1 MCSVGILAERV
12 LFICVLR
19 ALLALTVQLVSDIS
33 Y

>member
-1 MCSVGILAERV
+1 MCFVGILAERV
-12 LFICVLR
+12 LFIRVLR